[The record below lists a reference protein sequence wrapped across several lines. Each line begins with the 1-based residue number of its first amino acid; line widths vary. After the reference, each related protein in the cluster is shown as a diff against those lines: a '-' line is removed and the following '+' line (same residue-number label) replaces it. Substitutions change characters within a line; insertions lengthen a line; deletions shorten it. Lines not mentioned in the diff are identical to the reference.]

1 MTQTAKQKPLIPAY
15 LIVGEDAL
23 KRSTVLRR
31 LRERL
36 AQYGDLSFNS
46 DTFDGETALGA
57 DIVSACNT
65 MPFASEKRLVYVC
78 LLYTSLSSSQEPRVL
93 FLWDANAR

>member
-46 DTFDGETALGA
+46 DTFDGTGGRYRIGLQHHALR
-57 DIVSACNT
+57 
-65 MPFASEKRLVYVC
+65 KREATGLRTRC
-78 LLYTSLSSSQEPRVL
+78 R
-93 FLWDANAR
+93 